1 MIVLAEYVAQTLIYK
16 WCVPTVVL
24 VGEQLGDADTGECL
38 QVFRGHFN
46 QIYEMGGSVV
56 YTVLYHVW
64 ACEMHIPGMLTGKS
78 LFTLASSL
86 KFTFT
91 DTLKG
96 RISLVWSSQLTV
108 VAGRAEGRVL
118 GFALPDLNQAHRNQS
133 IEALVDVCC
142 CRLRSKSKNGVLY

>member
-1 MIVLAEYVAQTLIYK
+1 M
-16 WCVPTVVL
+16 P
-24 VGEQLGDADTGECL
+24 
-38 QVFRGHFN
+38 
-46 QIYEMGGSVV
+46 
-56 YTVLYHVW
+56 
-64 ACEMHIPGMLTGKS
+64 TGKS

-96 RISLVWSSQLTV
+96 RISLVWSSQPTV